1 MLQVLAYIDAS
12 HAVHDDHKGHTGTI
26 ISLGRGPIYAKSGAQ
41 RINSKSS
48 TESELIGL
56 SDSASQVIWTRNF
69 LVSQGY
75 SVKASTVYQD
85 NTSCMSLVRNGKS
98 NSERTKHIAT
108 RFYFVKDRVDSKEI
122 SLEYLQTHSM
132 IADILTKPLQGEL
145 FIKLRK
151 LLLNWP

>member
-12 HAVHDDHKGHTGTI
+12 HAVHEDHKGHTGTI
-26 ISLGRGPIYAKSGAQ
+26 ISLGRGPIYAKSGSQ

-69 LVSQGY
+69 LLSQGY

-85 NTSCMSLVRNGKS
+85 NTSCMSLAKNGKS
-98 NSERTKHIAT
+98 NSERTRHIAT

-122 SLEYLQTHSM
+122 ILEYLETHSM

-145 FIKLRK
+145 FFKLRK